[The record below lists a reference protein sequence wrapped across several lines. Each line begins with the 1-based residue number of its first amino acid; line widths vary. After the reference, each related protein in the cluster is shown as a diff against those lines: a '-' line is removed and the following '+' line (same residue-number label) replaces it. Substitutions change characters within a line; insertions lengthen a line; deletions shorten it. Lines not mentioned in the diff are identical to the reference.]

1 MTIFRKLWR
10 TAVGEVK
17 SSLARY
23 ADGGLALHEFT
34 AMLGIKGDIRDLATR
49 LQQEDAKATSAH
61 ASAVRRLHDER
72 EKPSEEISGVRSR
85 RSDGEGSGM
94 LVPGVQSLR
103 WVLFQPEVHNDDS
116 ENRRTHARFVLVLSF
131 VFDGDVLD
139 ALEEL
144 CQEQATLDIL
154 SFCTGFERK
163 NAVKYL
169 KARRVK
175 SGFMF
180 RDLGPLRE
188 PDGPDEPRE
197 FDATRSEIED
207 AFQVQ
212 ERFERF
218 YATHPPTSRDLQ
230 QAFLD
235 EFKKDTFPFAP
246 TPFERPLPDEPRI
259 ARRVSE
265 VIRSGQEHAARRTR
279 EGLPRRGAHTKGHG
293 LLRGTLRVEPDIP
306 PHLAKGLFA
315 AAGETFDV
323 VARSS
328 NGAPRRDCDRKRDER
343 GLALSVT
350 LPLHGKGG
358 FAPDQFLFPPE
369 QQSRGRQ
376 DFVLNSDPEFF
387 ASNLREALTIFSILS
402 TTPLPVLLARTGAFV
417 IGNAAYRQSRLF
429 LRGVFARAVRHPL
442 LPALYSAT
450 PYLLGD
456 DHVVKYSAELLH
468 PEDLSRF
475 KVKWD
480 YSYLRRALRESL
492 EQRPIE
498 MALYVHAVSRSE
510 WPLETIRN
518 AVEDAT
524 TDFSTLDACKVRVAT
539 IRFEQQD
546 SGTPERMREA
556 ERWSFSPWNAL
567 KVHRP
572 LGSINRGRLL
582 IYHNSAHLR
591 AQAAAA
597 QQRSDDSGEVP
608 SDRSGSQAAE

>member
-1 MTIFRKLWR
+1 MTIFRKLWQS
-10 TAVGEVK
+10 AVKEAM

-23 ADGGLALHEFT
+23 ADGGLRLNEFT
-34 AMLGIKGDIRDLATR
+34 ALLGVRGDLRELAKR
-49 LQQEDAKATSAH
+49 LQQEDAKASSAQ
-61 ASAVRRLHDER
+61 ASGIRRLRDDG
-72 EKPSEEISGVRSR
+72 EKPSEKSSGVRSR
-85 RSDGEGSGM
+85 RPDGEGSGM
-94 LVPGVQSLR
+94 LVSGVHSLR
-103 WVLFQPEVHNDDS
+103 WVLFQPEVHQDDS
-116 ENRRTHARFVLVLSF
+116 ENTRTRARFVLVLSF
-131 VFDGDVLD
+131 VFDGDVQD

-144 CQEQATLDIL
+144 CQQQATLDIL
-154 SFCTGFERK
+154 SFCTGFARK
-163 NAVKYL
+163 NAVEYL

-207 AFQVQ
+207 AFDVQ
-212 ERFERF
+212 ERFEKF

-230 QAFLD
+230 QAFLG
-235 EFKKDTFPFAP
+235 EFAKDTFPFVP

-265 VIRSGQEHAARRTR
+265 VIRSGQERTARSSKDR
-279 EGLPRRGAHTKGHG
+279 PRRGAHTKGHG
-293 LLRGTLRVEPDIP
+293 LIRGTLRVEPDIP

-343 GLALSVT
+343 GLAISVV
-350 LPLHGKGG
+350 LPLHGEGG
-358 FAPDQFLFPPE
+358 FAPEQFLFPPE

-387 ASNLREALTIFSILS
+387 AANLREALTIFSILS
-402 TTPLPVLLARTGAFV
+402 TTAPAELAARTGAFV
-417 IGNAAYRQSRLF
+417 IGNAAYRQSWLL

-442 LPALYSAT
+442 LPALHSAT
-450 PYLLGD
+450 PYVLGE
-456 DHVVKYSAELLH
+456 DHVVKYSAELDN
-468 PEDLSRF
+468 PEDLSRY
-475 KVKWD
+475 KVKWA
-480 YSYLRRALRESL
+480 YSYLRRALRDSL

-498 MALYVHAVSRSE
+498 MGLYVHAVSRSE
-510 WPLETIRN
+510 WPLEKMVN

-539 IRFEQQD
+539 IRFERQD
-546 SGTPERMREA
+546 PGTPERMREA

-567 KVHRP
+567 KMHRP
-572 LGSINRGRLL
+572 IGSINRGRLL

-591 AQAAAA
+591 AQAAAG
-597 QQRSDDSGEVP
+597 QQHSDDSGEVP